1 MSSAARTRTASRSLR
16 RMRFLTTALPVFLV
30 TVIPKRGASSVPR
43 SSTSSRNSLP
53 RRFSPPR
60 TARYS
65 ARLRSLP
72 TGWPVVRCA
81 NVSLPAPRVGGER
94 LAAARAARGGQAPVA
109 LGGQAGAEAGPLFAD
124 ELRGLIGTLPLSD
137 YRGVRP
143 FLVLPLLRSGAL
155 PS

>member
-1 MSSAARTRTASRSLR
+1 MER
-16 RMRFLTTALPVFLV
+16 
-30 TVIPKRGASSVPR
+30 
-43 SSTSSRNSLP
+43 P

-60 TARYS
+60 TARNS

-81 NVSLPAPRVGGER
+81 NVSLPAPRLGGQP
-94 LAAARAARGGQAPVA
+94 LAAARAARSDHAPAA
-109 LGGQAGAEAGPLFAD
+109 LGGHAGTETVPPFAD
-124 ELRGLIGTLPLSD
+124 ELRGLIGTLHLSD

-143 FLVLPLLRSGAL
+143 FLVLSLLRSGAL